1 MPYDIAIRHD
11 DGFTHVA
18 FHGTATGRDIIEAT
32 DVLLA
37 RPDYDPGLDQ
47 LWDLNEVTELL
58 IGPEEMVELVER
70 DRAHVASGS
79 MGEVCVAIVVAG
91 ELRKLAIHLYEY
103 QMRASGQRI
112 RLFDTEEE
120 AVAWLKGRDGTR
132 KAS

>member
-18 FHGTATGRDIIEAT
+18 FHGTTTGREIIEAT
-32 DVLLA
+32 DALLA
-37 RPDYDPGLDQ
+37 RPDYDAGLDQ

-70 DRAHVASGS
+70 DRAHVAVGT

-103 QMRASGQRI
+103 QMRASGQSI
-112 RLFDTEEE
+112 RLFDSEEE
-120 AVAWLKGRDGTR
+120 AVEWLKGERRDR
-132 KAS
+132 LAS